1 MLLGQLVLEWSGVE
15 WNGIPRNKIS
25 QEGVPIMVQRK
36 QIMVQRKQIMVQ
48 WEHGACGFYPWP
60 RSVG

>member
-36 QIMVQRKQIMVQ
+36 QIMVQ